1 MRMVMLMSLIMSDA
15 TPPTLAELDA
25 RLREV
30 EAIQEMMLRIL
41 ARTKPL
47 DNVLEQYGATDTQE
61 RACYALLDD
70 LAARTAGRE
79 NERPTFSFFEMKM
92 GDIFPALRK
101 DREFLRLIIDTLEVE
116 RPVYRTLHAYMAA
129 HHWGEQL

>member
-1 MRMVMLMSLIMSDA
+1 MKRCVCCPCGRATIAADRATTPISRARMRMVMLMSLIMSNA
-15 TPPTLAELDA
+15 TPPTLADLDA

-41 ARTKPL
+41 ATTKPL

-79 NERPTFSFFEMKM
+79 NERAT
-92 GDIFPALRK
+92 
-101 DREFLRLIIDTLEVE
+101 
-116 RPVYRTLHAYMAA
+116 
-129 HHWGEQL
+129 